1 MSFDDILNL
10 ALDEIE
16 QMFGKRNHSRKM
28 LPVEVH
34 PNVPQVFYPDHN
46 SVQIKIG
53 DTCIKENHRA
63 YYQLGHEAV
72 HLLSPVYFGVAT
84 VLEEGVAV
92 WFSHDFMSRH
102 SGNIWDSSGDDKYD
116 RAWNLVEQLLAE
128 SKGAL
133 KDIRDKFGCFSPLT
147 ADNILEVVPNLD
159 RQIAISLSERF

>member
-10 ALDEIE
+10 ALNELE
-16 QMFGKRNHSRKM
+16 QMFGTRNHSRNM

-34 PNVPQVFYPDHN
+34 PNVPQVFYPDQN

-53 DTCIKENHRA
+53 DSCMRENYRA

-72 HLLSPVYFGVAT
+72 HLLSPVDFGVAT

-116 RAWNLVEQLLAE
+116 RAWSLVEQLLAE
-128 SKGAL
+128 SKDAL
-133 KDIRDKFGCFSPLT
+133 KNMRDKFGCFSPLT
-147 ADNILEVVPNLD
+147 VDNILEVVPKLD
-159 RQIAISLSERF
+159 RQVAISLSETF